1 MSNPMSNNP
10 LFSFERTENGLID
23 ARKYTLYE
31 VLLDPRLDTLNLDKR
46 QQLFYDFI
54 SDANRLKYSANKK
67 YAQNGANTERILV
80 DPDSNQTSR
89 LVNFAS
95 NNYLNLATHPQVVA
109 AAMEALETFGAGS
122 GSSCIT
128 TGRTRVKSELEQ
140 EIAQTFDYEDALVY
154 PSGFMA
160 NTGVLQGL
168 LRSND
173 VAIVDMYA
181 HASIMDGVENRNK
194 ILFQHND
201 MASLER
207 TIKRADSQYANKIIV
222 VDGVYSMD
230 GDIANLPEIVGLCK
244 KYRCKLMVDEA
255 HAFGVIGKHGLGI
268 ADHFGMSNDVID
280 ILVGTLSK
288 AIGSSGG
295 FVSGSKEL
303 ITYLKYASRPY
314 FFTTAPFIPSM
325 AAALEAIRIIKS
337 DASRRQQLWE
347 NIAYFKAKVLTGG
360 FNIGAA
366 QTAIFPIILGNHH
379 LVMDTTVRMGQN
391 GVLAMGVVYPAV
403 SRKQARIRM
412 NVTAEMSRE
421 QLDKGYEVLCQ
432 SLAQEQPDYFS
443 STLNLPT

>member
-1 MSNPMSNNP
+1 MANNAP
-10 LFSFERTENGLID
+10 ITFERTENGLID

-31 VLLDPRLDTLNLDKR
+31 VLLDPRLDSLDMDER
-46 QQLFYDFI
+46 QRLFYDFI
-54 SDANRLKYSANKK
+54 SDGNRLKYTANKK
-67 YAQNGANTERILV
+67 YAQNGAKTERILV
-80 DPDSNQTSR
+80 DPETGQTAQ

-95 NNYLNLATHPQVVA
+95 NNYLNLATHPKVVA
-109 AAMEALETFGAGS
+109 TAMEALEIFGAGS

-194 ILFQHND
+194 LLFQHND

-207 TIKRADSQYANKIIV
+207 TIKRADSQYANKIVV

-230 GDIANLPEIVGLCK
+230 GDIANLPEIAGLCK

-255 HAFGVIGKHGLGI
+255 HAFGVIGKNGLGI

-295 FVSGSKEL
+295 FVSGNKEL
-303 ITYLKYASRPY
+303 ISYLKYASRPY

-325 AAALEAIRIIKS
+325 AAALAAIRIIKS
-337 DASRRQQLWE
+337 DASLRHQLWE
-347 NIAYFKAKVLTGG
+347 NIAYFKAKVLAGG

-379 LVMDTTVRMGQN
+379 LVMDTVAHMGQN

-412 NVTAEMSRE
+412 NVTAEMTKE
-421 QLDKGYEVLCQ
+421 QLDKGYEVLC
-432 SLAQEQPDYFS
+432 S
-443 STLNLPT
+443 SIQNASPVNM